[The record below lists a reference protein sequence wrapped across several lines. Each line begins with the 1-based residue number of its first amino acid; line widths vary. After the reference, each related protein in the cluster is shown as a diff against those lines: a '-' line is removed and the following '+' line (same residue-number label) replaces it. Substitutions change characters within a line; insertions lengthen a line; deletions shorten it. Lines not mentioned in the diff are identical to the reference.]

1 MRPGIHPMP
10 GQRYHGQNAGL
21 SQTTNFRRKKT
32 RLTRRVLK
40 ILSDNLNSGNVSS
53 RWAFGTVGD
62 FELYALTFSQ
72 SFETIALDG
81 REVYEHVFATIFR
94 SNETESLGLIKP
106 LNATFDLRHLY
117 YLYMKNGH

>member
-1 MRPGIHPMP
+1 M
-10 GQRYHGQNAGL
+10 L
-21 SQTTNFRRKKT
+21 SGTRFSHCNFNLLNKKT
-32 RLTRRVLK
+32 KKPAIGAGFK

-62 FELYALTFSQ
+62 FELYTLTFSQ
-72 SFETIALDG
+72 SFETVALDG

-94 SNETESLGLIKP
+94 SNETESFGLIKP

>member
-1 MRPGIHPMP
+1 MSGPITLPATE
-10 GQRYHGQNAGL
+10 YE
-21 SQTTNFRRKKT
+21 RKKT
-32 RLTRRVLK
+32 RQRRVFR

-53 RWAFGTVGD
+53 RWAFGAVCD

-72 SFETIALDG
+72 SFETVALDG

-94 SNETESLGLIKP
+94 SNETESFGLIKP
-106 LNATFDLRHLY
+106 LNATFNLGHQY